1 MKGLEV
7 PFRERVRILKDNLKF
22 YATQKPL
29 VDEGLMGNLR
39 EAFNSYKYEIRQKMI
54 EESLKLEKAIW
65 HYNGYFGFFL
75 KRNEIEIA
83 LVLPKSGV
91 WVKYIHAKTE
101 NGKEIIAALPF
112 QFHIDIVEA
121 IEMATGEKL
130 KDTKGGFIKIEKKI
144 TFILYGTSQSYGK
157 ADHEKVA
164 SMLNNLLNEF
174 GLTVKVDDFSD

>member
-1 MKGLEV
+1 MESLKV
-7 PFRERVRILKDNLKF
+7 SIKERVRILIDELKF
-22 YATQKPL
+22 YAKQKPL

-39 EAFNSYKYEIRQKMI
+39 EAFDSYRYTIRQKMI

-65 HYNGYFGFFL
+65 HYNGCFGFFL

-101 NGKEIIAALPF
+101 NGKDIIAALPF

-121 IEMATGEKL
+121 IEKVTGEKL
-130 KDTKGGFIKIEKKI
+130 KDIKGGFIKIEKKI
-144 TFILYGTSQSYGK
+144 TFILYGASRSYGK

-164 SMLNNLLNEF
+164 SILNKLLNEF